1 MSIPSPSPQS
11 PPQQPDFLTP
21 LHPPTLP
28 ILLLPLHKIPQT
40 YITLFT
46 TQPPTQLNEITPT
59 WSDQKNV
66 FAKRYARGE
75 IRYTWFRDTRFE
87 QQATH
92 RETKRRRRRGGKEN
106 KRRREKEEIAAAA
119 AEREQEVEEGDVEM
133 NRLRNQKREKINRVP
148 PSLTVL

>member
-1 MSIPSPSPQS
+1 
-11 PPQQPDFLTP
+11 L
-21 LHPPTLP
+21 
-28 ILLLPLHKIPQT
+28 
-40 YITLFT
+40 
-46 TQPPTQLNEITPT
+46 
-59 WSDQKNV
+59 

-92 RETKRRRRRGGKEN
+92 RETKRRRRGGKEN
-106 KRRREKEEIAAAA
+106 KRRREKEEIAAA